1 MQRSNLT
8 AREHEILIL
17 VSRGKTNSEVAAI
30 LWISAN
36 TVRKHL
42 ENIYAKLGVSNRAGA
57 VGVLLGE
64 FSRDPAK
71 LGLGSR
77 RLSPVLSGSGG
88 TAPGTD
94 PRELLPRLS
103 RP

>member
-1 MQRSNLT
+1 MKRFNLT
-8 AREHEILIL
+8 AREHEILIW

-30 LWISAN
+30 LWISAS

-64 FSRDPAK
+64 LSRDQP
-71 LGLGSR
+71 SR
-77 RLSPVLSGSGG
+77 AS
-88 TAPGTD
+88 
-94 PRELLPRLS
+94 
-103 RP
+103 

>member
-1 MQRSNLT
+1 MGGEGPLQAMRRSNLT

-57 VGVLLGE
+57 VGVLLASSSGTQP
-64 FSRDPAK
+64 SRA
-71 LGLGSR
+71 S
-77 RLSPVLSGSGG
+77 
-88 TAPGTD
+88 
-94 PRELLPRLS
+94 
-103 RP
+103 

>member
-1 MQRSNLT
+1 MQGSNLT
-8 AREHEILIL
+8 AREHEILIW

-30 LWISAN
+30 LWISAS

-64 FSRDPAK
+64 FSSPPLRVFGVRTDDADQPPA
-71 LGLGSR
+71 L
-77 RLSPVLSGSGG
+77 VVE
-88 TAPGTD
+88 D
-94 PRELLPRLS
+94 LPRS
-103 RP
+103 ATSAAG

>member
-8 AREHEILIL
+8 AREHEILIW

-30 LWISAN
+30 LWISAS

-64 FSRDPAK
+64 FSRNQP
-71 LGLGSR
+71 SR
-77 RLSPVLSGSGG
+77 AS
-88 TAPGTD
+88 
-94 PRELLPRLS
+94 S
-103 RP
+103 R

>member
-8 AREHEILIL
+8 AREREILIW

-30 LWISAN
+30 LLISAS

-57 VGVLLGE
+57 VGVLLG
-64 FSRDPAK
+64 
-71 LGLGSR
+71 
-77 RLSPVLSGSGG
+77 VV
-88 TAPGTD
+88 
-94 PRELLPRLS
+94 ELR
-103 RP
+103 

>member
-8 AREHEILIL
+8 AREHEILMW
-17 VSRGKTNSEVAAI
+17 VSRGKTNTEVAAI
-30 LWISAN
+30 LWISAG

-64 FSRDPAK
+64 LSRDHRSHAT
-71 LGLGSR
+71 
-77 RLSPVLSGSGG
+77 V
-88 TAPGTD
+88 T
-94 PRELLPRLS
+94 PR
-103 RP
+103 

>member
-1 MQRSNLT
+1 MLEQLTWAAVPLQAMQGSNLT
-8 AREHEILIL
+8 SREHEILIW

-64 FSRDPAK
+64 FSRDPA
-71 LGLGSR
+71 SR
-77 RLSPVLSGSGG
+77 
-88 TAPGTD
+88 AW
-94 PRELLPRLS
+94 
-103 RP
+103 

>member
-1 MQRSNLT
+1 MRRSNLT
-8 AREHEILIL
+8 AREHEILIW

-57 VGVLLGE
+57 VGVLLA
-64 FSRDPAK
+64 S
-71 LGLGSR
+71 S
-77 RLSPVLSGSGG
+77 
-88 TAPGTD
+88 PGTQ
-94 PRELLPRLS
+94 PS
-103 RP
+103 RAS

>member
-8 AREHEILIL
+8 AREHEILIC

-30 LWISAN
+30 LWISAH

-42 ENIYAKLGVSNRAGA
+42 ENVYEKLGVSNRAGA

-64 FSRDPAK
+64 LARNQPS
-71 LGLGSR
+71 
-77 RLSPVLSGSGG
+77 
-88 TAPGTD
+88 
-94 PRELLPRLS
+94 PRLS
-103 RP
+103 RVEKTGRN

>member
-1 MQRSNLT
+1 MQGSNLT
-8 AREHEILIL
+8 AREHEILIW

-30 LWISAN
+30 LWISAS

-64 FSRDPAK
+64 FSSAPLRVFGVRTDDADQPPA
-71 LGLGSR
+71 LVVEDLPGSAT
-77 RLSPVLSGSGG
+77 SAAG
-88 TAPGTD
+88 
-94 PRELLPRLS
+94 
-103 RP
+103 

>member
-1 MQRSNLT
+1 MQKSNLT
-8 AREHEILIL
+8 AREHEILIW

-64 FSRDPAK
+64 FSRNGPSHA
-71 LGLGSR
+71 
-77 RLSPVLSGSGG
+77 SP
-88 TAPGTD
+88 
-94 PRELLPRLS
+94 R
-103 RP
+103 

>member
-8 AREHEILIL
+8 AREHEILIW
-17 VSRGKTNSEVAAI
+17 VSRGKTNYEVAAI

-64 FSRDPAK
+64 
-71 LGLGSR
+71 
-77 RLSPVLSGSGG
+77 
-88 TAPGTD
+88 
-94 PRELLPRLS
+94 LS
-103 RP
+103 RNQPSRASPR